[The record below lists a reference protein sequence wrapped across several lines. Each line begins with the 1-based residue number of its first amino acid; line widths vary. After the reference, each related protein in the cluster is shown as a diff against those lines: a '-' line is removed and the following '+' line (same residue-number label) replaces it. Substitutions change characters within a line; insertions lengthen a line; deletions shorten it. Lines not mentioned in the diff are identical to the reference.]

1 MYKEKSCKITS
12 SYQKKIKTKTITI
25 IFKKVNAN
33 NSKKKRNYRLHM
45 AGITQNNQKLWTSYG
60 RDNTK
65 QPEIIDFIWQG

>member
-45 AGITQNNQKLWTSYG
+45 AEIKQNHHKL
-60 RDNTK
+60 
-65 QPEIIDFIWQG
+65 